1 MHELGVVLEVL
12 KTVEGIMEENNLERV
27 ETIVLQI
34 GELSSMV
41 PRYVEDCFPA
51 AADGTPFERT
61 ALRIEVLPANA
72 RCAGCGKVYPV
83 VAAKGVCPQ
92 CGDERKEI
100 LGGREFLIKEIVAC

>member
-12 KTVEGIMEENNLERV
+12 KTVEGIVAENKLERV

-41 PRYVEDCFPA
+41 PRYVEECFPA

-61 ALRIEVLPANA
+61 SLKIEVLPANV
-72 RCAGCGKVYPV
+72 RCAACGKVYPV
-83 VAAKGVCPQ
+83 VAHKGICPQ

>member
-12 KTVEGIMEENNLERV
+12 KTVEGIMKENELTQV

-41 PRYVEDCFPA
+41 PRYVEACFPA
-51 AADGTPFERT
+51 AADGTVFERT
-61 ALRIEVLPANA
+61 ALKIEVLPANA
-72 RCAGCGKVYPV
+72 RCGDCGKVYPV
-83 VAAKGVCPQ
+83 VPHGGVCPR
-92 CGDERKEI
+92 CGDERKEL